1 MVVAQ
6 RRSTI
11 ALADEVIHLDAGR
24 VIGRGRH
31 EELLAS
37 SPRYAALLTAYEAA
51 ARAAGALP
59 EPAVRE
65 SAVRESEPALPEPA
79 VPEHVRELE
88 PEAAP

>member
-1 MVVAQ
+1 M
-6 RRSTI
+6 
-11 ALADEVIHLDAGR
+11 IHLDAGR

-51 ARAAGALP
+51 ARAAGAIP
-59 EPAVRE
+59 APAV
-65 SAVRESEPALPEPA
+65 SGPAASGPAASGPA
-79 VPEHVRELE
+79 VSGPAVRELE